1 MNYSRN
7 EKHNVGSTKKL
18 VNESVKHNR
27 NIGAAKSTNFS
38 NQIRAANC
46 KNKVRH
52 FIIQII

>member
-1 MNYSRN
+1 MRN
-7 EKHNVGSTKKL
+7 TTLELDLTKKL
-18 VNESVKHNR
+18 VSESVKYNR
-27 NIGAAKSTNFS
+27 NFGAKSTNFS